1 MSIRCL
7 TFALILSVALTVDG
21 ATVNFDRDIRPI
33 LSENCFFCHGP
44 DEKER
49 KARLR
54 LDIDTP
60 AKAEV
65 IVAGKPE
72 ESELIRRIM
81 SSDADEVMP
90 PPESKISLTEK
101 QKQLLSEWVKEGAGF
116 DSHWAFVTPT
126 KPPLPNA
133 GKGWARN
140 GIDHFIAKRLDPEG
154 LHPSKAASK
163 QTLIRRASFDLTGLP
178 PTIADVDAFLEDK
191 RPGAYERMLDRLFAS
206 EHYGERMALVW
217 LDAARY
223 ADTGGYQGDV
233 HKTQW
238 PWRDWVVQAY
248 NRNLSFK
255 EFSVQQLAGD
265 LLPDKTQDML
275 LATAFNRNHRIN
287 DEGGIIPEEWRVEY
301 VADRVETTS
310 TTWMGLTVGCARCHS
325 HKYDPI
331 SQKDFYQL
339 FAFFNNV
346 PENGKDGA
354 LAPKPNMSVYTDG
367 SEGEHEHLKR
377 EVEDLRKQEPGLKK
391 AKQKLVDGWVDEQLK
406 RIGANEVFASVP
418 APLLHLPLDFKQKNT
433 YFDARDRKRR
443 FTAVGRRF
451 RDIADPKL
459 GNGVQFS
466 QGAYL
471 RGKNPHPKGEFRS
484 DQPASWSI
492 HLNAAGRD
500 VGNVEGPVV
509 AVSED
514 DRSKRGYQIVV
525 EDVDN
530 KQPYRIAFRLYHD
543 RRRKNGLEVVSSL
556 AVPRKKNTHIMV
568 TYDGSGKAAGVM
580 IHVNGEAVETESQL
594 DALTK
599 TVSAKSQLLIGT
611 NSEPGSRSNFRD
623 SSFTS
628 GRVLDLQV
636 FGAALTGEQSTALA
650 DADPVDAMFLGGAKG
665 DVRRFLESHFLK
677 AVDTEYQQLLKQ
689 LAKAKAALAKFEKNS
704 ITMVAIME
712 EMKQPRS
719 TYLLN
724 RGVYDQPVTN
734 ELLRPVT
741 FANLPPMKKEL
752 PRNRLG
758 LAEWLFQDDHP
769 LTARVAV
776 NRYWQMHFGVGLVK
790 TAEDFGSQGER
801 PFHPELLDWLA
812 STFRESDWD
821 IKAMHKLIL
830 MSATYRQSSRV
841 TPALWKRDPE
851 NRFLARGPRF
861 RLYGQALRDQAL
873 AVGGLLV
880 PKLGGAPVM
889 PYQPEGL
896 WEEVSAK
903 GVKYKV
909 ADGENLYR
917 RSIYTF
923 WRRTVPPP
931 SMMNFDNSSREI
943 CSVKAPRTN
952 TPLQAMNL
960 LNDPQYVEAARGLA
974 TRMMKDGGNSVS
986 DRIIHGHRIVL
997 SRRPSEAIR
1006 SILKN
1011 GFDDYLARFSKNDKA
1026 TEALL
1031 AVGNSKPDESLNQAE
1046 LAAYTAVANILLNLD
1061 ETVTKE

>member
-1 MSIRCL
+1 M
-7 TFALILSVALTVDG
+7 LSLAVAATG
-21 ATVNFDRDIRPI
+21 APLDFDRDIRPI

-44 DEKER
+44 DEKKR
-49 KARLR
+49 KAGLR
-54 LDIDTP
+54 LDIDT
-60 AKAEV
+60 AATAEV
-65 IVAGKPE
+65 IVAGKPD
-72 ESELIRRIM
+72 ESELIHRIM

-90 PPESKISLTEK
+90 PPESKISLTPR
-101 QKQLLSEWVKEGAGF
+101 QKQLLHEWVKQGAEF
-116 DSHWAFVTPT
+116 SSHWAFVTPR
-126 KPPLPNA
+126 KPPLPDVDQE
-133 GKGWARN
+133 WARN
-140 GIDHFIAKRLDPEG
+140 GIDHFIAARLKREG
-154 LHPSKAASK
+154 LRPSQPASK
-163 QTLIRRASFDLTGLP
+163 ETLIRRASLDLTGLP
-178 PTIADVDAFLEDK
+178 PTIADVDAFLADSS
-191 RPGAYERMLDRLFAS
+191 PDAYERMLNRLLAS

-255 EFSVQQLAGD
+255 DFTIQQLAGD
-265 LLPDKTQDML
+265 LLPERTQDML

-354 LAPKPNMSVYTDG
+354 LAPKPNMPVYTGG

-377 EVEDLRKQEPGLKK
+377 EVGDLRKQEPGLKK
-391 AKQKLVDGWVDEQLK
+391 AKQKLVDGWVGEQLQ
-406 RIGANEVFASVP
+406 RIKEDDVFAGIP

-433 YFDARDRKRR
+433 YLDARNRKRR

-451 RDIADPKL
+451 RAVSDPKL

-500 VGNVEGPVV
+500 VGNIEGPVV
-509 AVSED
+509 AVSD
-514 DRSKRGYQIVV
+514 NDRTKHGYQIVV

-530 KQPYRIAFRLYHD
+530 KKPYRIAFRLYHD
-543 RRRKNGLEVVSSL
+543 RRKKNGIEVVSDL
-556 AVPRKKNTHIMV
+556 AVPRKKNTHVTV
-568 TYDGSGKAAGVM
+568 TYDGTGKGTGVK
-580 IHVNGEAVETESQL
+580 IHVNGEAIETEIQL

-599 TVSAKSQLLIGT
+599 TVSAKSQLLVGT
-611 NSEPGSRSNFRD
+611 DSEQGSRSNFRD
-623 SSFTS
+623 SSFTT
-628 GRVLDLQV
+628 GRVYDLQV
-636 FGAALTGEQSTALA
+636 FGAALNAAQATSLA
-650 DADPVDAMFLGGAKG
+650 TTDPVDVMFLGGGQG

-677 AVDTEYQQLLKQ
+677 SVDTEYQDLLKQ
-689 LAKAKAALAKFEKNS
+689 LAKAEAALAKFEKNN

-712 EMKQPRS
+712 EMKTPRS
-719 TYLLN
+719 TYVLN

-734 ELLRPVT
+734 ELLQPVT
-741 FANLPPMKKEL
+741 FANLPPMQQDL

-758 LAEWLFQDDHP
+758 LAEWLFQNDHP

-801 PFHPELLDWLA
+801 PSHPELLDWLA
-812 STFRESDWD
+812 VAFRESDWD

-841 TPALWKRDPE
+841 TPALMRRDPE
-851 NRFLARGPRF
+851 NRLLARGPRF

-873 AVGGLLV
+873 AVSGLLA

-909 ADGENLYR
+909 AAGDDLYR
-917 RSIYTF
+917 RSMYTF

-974 TRMMKDGGNSVS
+974 TRMMKEGGESVAG
-986 DRIIHGHRIVL
+986 RITHGHRVVL
-997 SRRPSEAIR
+997 ARRPSKA
-1006 SILKN
+1006 ILKILTR
-1011 GFDDYLARFSKNDKA
+1011 GFADYRQRFTND
-1026 TEALL
+1026 EAAKSLL
-1031 AVGNSKPDESLNQAE
+1031 AVGKSEPDASLDQTD